1 MHWIALAILT
11 YAACVLQTTLMPL
24 IAVQHVRPDLLVF
37 IAVFYALSARKS
49 DALLAC
55 WIIGFAGDLCG
66 LSFHDHS
73 TVGLHALIFGFAAL
87 ATVQLRELV
96 FREHLLTYVF
106 FVVGW
111 ILVSQT
117 LEAVFNCWALRS
129 WARLGTWIM
138 FAAYTAAYSLVL
150 APYVHWALK
159 RARPLLGLD
168 AVRTYRVR
176 S

>member
-1 MHWIALAILT
+1 MHWIALAILI

-24 IAVQHVRPDLLVF
+24 IAVQHVRPDLLAFV
-37 IAVFYALSARKS
+37 AVFYALSARKS

-55 WIIGFAGDLCG
+55 WIIGFAVDLCG
-66 LSFHDHS
+66 LSFHDRS
-73 TVGLHALIFGFAAL
+73 TVGLHALTFGLAAL

-111 ILVSQT
+111 ILFNQAI
-117 LEAVFNCWALRS
+117 EAVFLCWTLRA
-129 WARLGTWIM
+129 WARLGTWVM

-159 RARPLLGLD
+159 RSRPLLGLD